1 MACEWHGGEDQKLW
15 GWVGQPA
22 KWPLLAG
29 RPGELDPIRAT
40 GRGKAMQAK
49 LMGGA
54 GVSMVIRWL
63 PACWR

>member
-1 MACEWHGGEDQKLW
+1 VAF
-15 GWVGQPA
+15 
-22 KWPLLAG
+22 LAG

-63 PACWR
+63 PAWWR

>member
-1 MACEWHGGEDQKLW
+1 M
-15 GWVGQPA
+15 
-22 KWPLLAG
+22 AG
-29 RPGELDPIRAT
+29 RPGELDPISPA